1 MRHRLVSFFVV
12 KMLKATFETIYMSF
26 VSLGI
31 SWIFAMIL
39 GSLTS
44 ETRPGGLIPNKIMN
58 FILNRLIDVFRSIP
72 FILLVV
78 FLFPFT
84 RILIGTAIGTSA
96 MIVPLTICAI
106 PFEARLIEE
115 ILSEVPLPIIEAA
128 KIDGASNLKIL
139 IRIKWASKLPYLVN
153 AIGITLIN
161 IIGYSAMAGVVG
173 GGGLG
178 NYAIVYGFQRFNW
191 SVIAQAVVIIVILV
205 CTIQIINNLL
215 VRFLLWRCL
224 CLKH

>member
-1 MRHRLVSFFVV
+1 MSFFVV
-12 KMLKATFETIYMSF
+12 KMIKATLETIYMSF

-31 SWIFAMIL
+31 SWIFAMII

-44 ETRPGGLIPNKIMN
+44 ETRPGGLIPNKLAN

-84 RILIGTAIGTSA
+84 RALIGTAIGTSA

>member
-1 MRHRLVSFFVV
+1 MINALI
-12 KMLKATFETIYMSF
+12 ETIYMSF
-26 VSLGI
+26 ISLLI
-31 SWIFAMIL
+31 SWVIAMPL
-39 GSLTS
+39 GSVVS
-44 ETRPGGLIPNKIMN
+44 ETRPGGLFPNKIIN
-58 FILNRLIDVFRSIP
+58 FILNRIVDIGRSIP

-84 RILIGTAIGTSA
+84 RMLIGTAIGTKA

-106 PFEARLIEE
+106 PFEVRLIEE
-115 ILSEVPLPIIEAA
+115 ILSEVPYSIIEAA
-128 KIDGASNLKIL
+128 KIDGASNLKII
-139 IRIKWASKLPYLVN
+139 IRIKWACKVPYLVN
-153 AIGITLIN
+153 ALGITLIN

-191 SVIAQAVVIIVILV
+191 SIIAQSVLIIVILV
-205 CTIQIINNLL
+205 SLIQIINNLL

-224 CLKH
+224 CIKH

>member
-1 MRHRLVSFFVV
+1 MISALI
-12 KMLKATFETIYMSF
+12 ETIYMSF
-26 VSLGI
+26 ISLLI
-31 SWIFAMIL
+31 SWVIAMPL
-39 GSLTS
+39 GSVVS
-44 ETRPGGLIPNKIMN
+44 ETRPGGLFPSKVIN
-58 FILNRLIDVFRSIP
+58 FILNRIVDVGRSIP

-84 RILIGTAIGTSA
+84 RMLIGTAIGTKA

-106 PFEARLIEE
+106 PFEVRLIEE
-115 ILSEVPLPIIEAA
+115 ILSEVPYSIIEAA
-128 KIDGASNLKIL
+128 KIDGASNLKII
-139 IRIKWASKLPYLVN
+139 IRIKWACKIPYLVN
-153 AIGITLIN
+153 ALGITLIN

-191 SVIAQAVVIIVILV
+191 NIIAQSVVIIVILV
-205 CTIQIINNLL
+205 SLIQIINNLL

-224 CLKH
+224 CIKH

>member
-1 MRHRLVSFFVV
+1 MINALI
-12 KMLKATFETIYMSF
+12 ETIYMSF
-26 VSLGI
+26 VSLTI
-31 SWIFAMIL
+31 SWLIAMPL
-39 GSLTS
+39 GSIVS
-44 ETRPGGLIPNKIMN
+44 ETRPGGLFPNKVIN
-58 FILNRLIDVFRSIP
+58 FILNRVVDVGRSIP

-84 RILIGTAIGTSA
+84 RMLIGTAIGTKA

-106 PFEARLIEE
+106 PFEIRLIEE
-115 ILSEVPLPIIEAA
+115 ILSEVPYSIIEAA
-128 KIDGASNLKIL
+128 KIDGASNLKII
-139 IRIKWASKLPYLVN
+139 IRIKWACKVPYLVN

-191 SVIAQAVVIIVILV
+191 NIIAQAVILVIILV
-205 CTIQIINNLL
+205 STIQIINNLL
-215 VRFLLWRCL
+215 VRFLLKRVL
-224 CLKH
+224 CIKH

>member
-1 MRHRLVSFFVV
+1 MFD
-12 KMLKATFETIYMSF
+12 ATIETLYMSF
-26 VSLGI
+26 VSLGV
-31 SWIFAMIL
+31 SWVIAMIL
-39 GSLTS
+39 GSFTS
-44 ETRPGGLIPNKIMN
+44 ETRPGGLIPNKVVN

-115 ILSEVPLPIIEAA
+115 ILSEVPNSIIEAA
-128 KIDGASNLKIL
+128 KIDGASNFKIL

-153 AIGITLIN
+153 ALGITLIN

-191 SVIAQAVVIIVILV
+191 GIIAQSVVIIVIIV
-205 CTIQIINNLL
+205 CLIQIINNLL

>member
-1 MRHRLVSFFVV
+1 
-12 KMLKATFETIYMSF
+12 MLNATIETLYMSF
-26 VSLGI
+26 VSLGV
-31 SWIFAMIL
+31 SWIIAMIL

-44 ETRPGGLIPNKIMN
+44 ETRPGGLVPNKIAN

-72 FILLVV
+72 FILLVA

-84 RILIGTAIGTSA
+84 RILIGTAIGTTA

-115 ILSEVPLPIIEAA
+115 ILSEVPNSIIEAA
-128 KIDGASNLKIL
+128 KIDGASNFKIL
-139 IRIKWASKLPYLVN
+139 IWIKWASKFPYLVN

-191 SVIAQAVVIIVILV
+191 EIIAQSVVIIVIVV
-205 CTIQIINNLL
+205 CLIQIINNLL
-215 VRFLLWRCL
+215 VRFLLWRVL

>member
-1 MRHRLVSFFVV
+1 
-12 KMLKATFETIYMSF
+12 MLNATLETIYMSL
-26 VSLGI
+26 VSLVI
-31 SWIFAMIL
+31 SFSIAMII

-44 ETRPGGLIPNKIMN
+44 ETRPGGLIPHKLLN
-58 FILNRLIDVFRSIP
+58 FVLNRLIDIFRSIP

-84 RILIGTAIGTSA
+84 RILIGTAIGTTA

-115 ILSEVPLPIIEAA
+115 ILSEVPNSIIEAA

-139 IRIKWASKLPYLVN
+139 IRIKWASKVPYLVN

-191 SVIAQAVVIIVILV
+191 EVIAQSVIIIVLIV

-215 VRFLLWRCL
+215 VRFLLRRIL

>member
-1 MRHRLVSFFVV
+1 MVN
-12 KMLKATFETIYMSF
+12 ATIETLYMST
-26 VSLGI
+26 VSLAI
-31 SWIFAMIL
+31 SWIIAMPL
-39 GSLTS
+39 GSIVS
-44 ETRPGGLIPNKIMN
+44 ETRPGGLFPNKVIN
-58 FILNRLIDVFRSIP
+58 FILNRIVDIGRSIP

-84 RILIGTAIGTSA
+84 RALIGTAIGTNA

-106 PFEARLIEE
+106 PFEVRLIEE
-115 ILSEVPLPIIEAA
+115 ILSEVSHDIIEAA
-128 KIDGASNLKIL
+128 EVDGASKLKI
-139 IRIKWASKLPYLVN
+139 ITRIIWASKTPYLVN

-191 SVIAQAVVIIVILV
+191 NIIAQAVVIIVVIV
-205 CTIQIINNLL
+205 CLIQIINNLL
-215 VRFLLWRCL
+215 VRYLLRRVL
-224 CLKH
+224 CIKH

>member
-1 MRHRLVSFFVV
+1 MFN
-12 KMLKATFETIYMSF
+12 ATLETLYMSF
-26 VSLGI
+26 VSLVI
-31 SWIFAMIL
+31 SFSIAMIL

-44 ETRPGGLIPNKIMN
+44 ETRPGGLIPNKTVN
-58 FILNRLIDVFRSIP
+58 FVLNRLIDIFRSIP

-84 RILIGTAIGTSA
+84 RALIGTAIGTTA

-115 ILSEVPLPIIEAA
+115 ILSEIPSYVIEAA

-139 IRIKWASKLPYLVN
+139 IRIKWACKLPYLVN
-153 AIGITLIN
+153 AVGITLIN
-161 IIGYSAMAGVVG
+161 IIGYSAMAGVVS

-178 NYAIVYGFQRFNW
+178 AYAIIHGFQRFNW
-191 SVIAQAVVIIVILV
+191 LIIFQSVAIIVVIV
-205 CTIQIINNLL
+205 CSIQIINNLL

>member
-1 MRHRLVSFFVV
+1 MFNALI
-12 KMLKATFETIYMSF
+12 ETIYMSF
-26 VSLGI
+26 ISLVI
-31 SWIFAMIL
+31 SWVIAMPL
-39 GSLTS
+39 GSIVS
-44 ETRPGGLIPNKIMN
+44 ETRPGGLFPNKIIN
-58 FILNRLIDVFRSIP
+58 FILNRVVDIGRSIP

-84 RILIGTAIGTSA
+84 RMLIGTAIGTKA
-96 MIVPLTICAI
+96 IIVPLTICAI
-106 PFEARLIEE
+106 PFEVRLIEE
-115 ILSEVPLPIIEAA
+115 ILSEVPYSIIEAA
-128 KIDGASNLKIL
+128 KIDGASNLEII
-139 IRIKWASKLPYLVN
+139 IRIKWACKVPYLVN

-191 SVIAQAVVIIVILV
+191 TIIAESVVIIVILV
-205 CTIQIINNLL
+205 SLLQIINNLL

-224 CLKH
+224 CIKH

>member
-1 MRHRLVSFFVV
+1 MFNALI
-12 KMLKATFETIYMSF
+12 ETIYMSF
-26 VSLGI
+26 ISLVI
-31 SWIFAMIL
+31 SWVIAMPL
-39 GSLTS
+39 GSIVS
-44 ETRPGGLIPNKIMN
+44 ETRPGGLFPNKIIN
-58 FILNRLIDVFRSIP
+58 FILNRVVDIGRSIP

-84 RILIGTAIGTSA
+84 RMLIGTAIGTKA

-106 PFEARLIEE
+106 PFEVRLIEE
-115 ILSEVPLPIIEAA
+115 ILSEVPYSIIEAA
-128 KIDGASNLKIL
+128 KIDGASNLKII
-139 IRIKWASKLPYLVN
+139 IRIKWACKLPYLVN

-191 SVIAQAVVIIVILV
+191 TIIAESVVIIVILV
-205 CTIQIINNLL
+205 SLLQIINNLL

-224 CLKH
+224 CIKH

>member
-1 MRHRLVSFFVV
+1 
-12 KMLKATFETIYMSF
+12 MLDATLETLYMSF
-26 VSLGI
+26 VSLAI
-31 SWIFAMIL
+31 SWIVAMVL

-44 ETRPGGLIPNKIMN
+44 ETRPGGLIPNRLAN

-84 RILIGTAIGTSA
+84 RALIGTAIGTTA

-115 ILSEVPLPIIEAA
+115 ILSEVPGSIIEAA

-153 AIGITLIN
+153 AIGITLVN
-161 IIGYSAMAGVVG
+161 IIGFTAMAGVVG

-178 NYAIVYGFQRFNW
+178 AYAIIYGFQRFNW
-191 SVIAQAVVIIVILV
+191 EIIAEAVVIIVIIV
-205 CTIQIINNLL
+205 CLIQIINNLL

-224 CLKH
+224 CIKH

>member
-1 MRHRLVSFFVV
+1 MINALI
-12 KMLKATFETIYMSF
+12 ETIYMSF
-26 VSLGI
+26 ISLLI
-31 SWIFAMIL
+31 SWVIAMPL
-39 GSLTS
+39 GSIVS
-44 ETRPGGLIPNKIMN
+44 ETRPGGLFPCKVIN
-58 FILNRLIDVFRSIP
+58 FILNRIVDVGRSIP

-84 RILIGTAIGTSA
+84 RMLIGTAIGTKA

-106 PFEARLIEE
+106 PFEIRLIEE
-115 ILSEVPLPIIEAA
+115 ILSEVPYSIIEAA
-128 KIDGASNLKIL
+128 KIDGASNLKII
-139 IRIKWASKLPYLVN
+139 IRIKWACKVPYLVN
-153 AIGITLIN
+153 ALGITLIN

-191 SVIAQAVVIIVILV
+191 NIIAQSVVIIVILV
-205 CTIQIINNLL
+205 SLIQIINNLL

-224 CLKH
+224 CIKH

>member
-1 MRHRLVSFFVV
+1 MINALI
-12 KMLKATFETIYMSF
+12 ETIYMSF
-26 VSLGI
+26 ISLLI
-31 SWIFAMIL
+31 SWVIAMPL
-39 GSLTS
+39 GSVVS
-44 ETRPGGLIPNKIMN
+44 ETRPGGLFPSKVIN
-58 FILNRLIDVFRSIP
+58 FILNRIVDVGRSIP

-84 RILIGTAIGTSA
+84 RMLIGTAIGTKA

-106 PFEARLIEE
+106 PFEIRLIEE
-115 ILSEVPLPIIEAA
+115 ILSEVPYSIIEAA
-128 KIDGASNLKIL
+128 KIDGASNLKII
-139 IRIKWASKLPYLVN
+139 IRIKWACKVPYLVN
-153 AIGITLIN
+153 ALGITLIN

-191 SVIAQAVVIIVILV
+191 NIIAQSVVIIVILV
-205 CTIQIINNLL
+205 SLIQIINNLL

-224 CLKH
+224 CIKH

>member
-1 MRHRLVSFFVV
+1 
-12 KMLKATFETIYMSF
+12 MLKATLETLYMSF
-26 VSLGI
+26 VSLII
-31 SWIFAMIL
+31 SFSIAMIL

-44 ETRPGGLIPNKIMN
+44 ETRPGGLIPNKTVN
-58 FILNRLIDVFRSIP
+58 FCLNRLIDIFRSIP

-84 RILIGTAIGTSA
+84 RALIGTAIGTTA

-115 ILSEVPLPIIEAA
+115 ILSEIPGYVIEAA

-139 IRIKWASKLPYLVN
+139 IRIKWACKLPYLVN
-153 AIGITLIN
+153 AVGITLIN

-178 NYAIVYGFQRFNW
+178 AYAIIYGFQRFDW
-191 SVIAQAVVIIVILV
+191 IIIAQAVAIIVVIV
-205 CTIQIINNLL
+205 CLIQIINNLL

>member
-1 MRHRLVSFFVV
+1 MINALI
-12 KMLKATFETIYMSF
+12 ETIYMSF
-26 VSLGI
+26 ISLAI
-31 SWIFAMIL
+31 SWIIAMPL
-39 GSLTS
+39 GSVVS
-44 ETRPGGLIPNKIMN
+44 ETRPGGLFPNKIIN
-58 FILNRLIDVFRSIP
+58 FILNRIVDVGRSIP

-84 RILIGTAIGTSA
+84 RMLIGTAIGTKA

-106 PFEARLIEE
+106 PFEIRLIEE
-115 ILSEVPLPIIEAA
+115 ILSEVPYSIIEAA
-128 KIDGASNLKIL
+128 KIDGASNLKII
-139 IRIKWASKLPYLVN
+139 IRIKWACKVPYLVN
-153 AIGITLIN
+153 ALGITLIN

-191 SVIAQAVVIIVILV
+191 NIIAQSVVIIVILV
-205 CTIQIINNLL
+205 SLIQIINNLL

-224 CLKH
+224 CIKH